1 MFLFINVGI
10 ELDLLLFELGGTSF
24 ESLLLFV
31 GDKRVETTERFP
43 AHKCRGACLEDH
55 YFYADLAKIRTKKP
69 RLVCESRL

>member
-1 MFLFINVGI
+1 VFLFINVGI

-43 AHKCRGACLEDH
+43 PHECRGACLEDH
-55 YFYADLAKIRTKKP
+55 
-69 RLVCESRL
+69 